1 MNEDFSRTVG
11 RLEYEIEDGLFTRGA
26 QVVVEIDGERVLD
39 VALGDNGLGAAMEP
53 THIFRIYC
61 TMKPVIA
68 FAMGRLVEA
77 GAITLDDPLEPY
89 LPNCRALTDGVTLR
103 HVLTHTA
110 GLHRPM
116 GLPMEMVATDQRRKT
131 VEKIPRPS
139 GFRVGVD
146 AAYSEYAGWHVV
158 GWMIEALTGEPLY
171 EYLRSEVLDPLG
183 LHDTFIGM
191 SDAEYRAV
199 LPRLGVNHDVRDLE
213 TFPMLFE
220 RTARVCQ
227 ETNPAHGGYS
237 SGRDLAHFYTQTLR
251 ALAGDQIDGLPGTAM
266 LGQFCREARAPVYDQ
281 VLDRVCP
288 YGLGVMTS
296 LDQHAFG
303 TAVGPNAFG
312 HSGNS
317 GASFA
322 YADPDRSLAVA
333 AVFNGLVGYD
343 AAFLRRQAL
352 ITALS
357 HDLDDLDLDL
367 AEQADDA
374 DNADAEPETAP
385 SRRRGLFSRRGTR

>member
-1 MNEDFSRTVG
+1 MNENFDRTVS

-26 QVVVEIDGERVLD
+26 QVVVEVDGSRVLD
-39 VALGDNGLGAAMEP
+39 VALGDNGLGAPMEP
-53 THIFRIYC
+53 EHIFRIYC
-61 TMKPVIA
+61 TMKPIVA
-68 FAMGRLVEA
+68 FAMARLVEA
-77 GAITLDDPLEPY
+77 GAITLDDPLEPW

-116 GLPMEMVATDQRRKT
+116 GLPMEMVATDERRKT

-139 GFRVGVD
+139 GFRVGID

-158 GWMIEALTGEPLY
+158 GWLIEALTDAPLY

-191 SDAEYRAV
+191 SADEYRAV

-237 SGRDLAHFYTQTLR
+237 NARDLTHFYTQVLSV
-251 ALAGDQIDGLPGTAM
+251 LAGNEVAGLPQPDTVA
-266 LGQFCREARAPVYDQ
+266 QFCHEARVPVYDQ

-322 YADPDRSLAVA
+322 FADPDRGLAVT

-352 ITALS
+352 ITALA
-357 HDLDDLDLDL
+357 HDLDDLKIPD
-367 AEQADDA
+367 EADEDVH
-374 DNADAEPETAP
+374 ETETTP
-385 SRRRGLFSRRGTR
+385 SRRRGLFSRRRAPSGG

>member
-1 MNEDFSRTVG
+1 MAQSVDRMNADFSRTVG

-26 QVVVEIDGERVLD
+26 QVVVEVDGDRLLD

-53 THIFRIYC
+53 EHVFRIYC
-61 TMKPVIA
+61 TIKPIIA
-68 FAMGRLVEA
+68 FAVARLVEA
-77 GAITLDDPLEPY
+77 GSITLDDPLEQW

-131 VEKIPRPS
+131 VEKIPRPTA
-139 GFRVGVD
+139 FRVGID
-146 AAYSEYAGWHVV
+146 AAYSEYSGWHVV
-158 GWMIEALTGEPLY
+158 GWLIEALTGEPLY
-171 EYLRSEVLDPLG
+171 EYLRSEMLDPLG
-183 LHDTFIGM
+183 LHNTFIGM

-199 LPRLGVNHDVRDLE
+199 LPHLGVNHDVRDLE

-237 SGRDLAHFYTQTLR
+237 NARDLARFYTQTLS
-251 ALAGDQIDGLPGTAM
+251 ALAGNEVAGLPGTPTLA
-266 LGQFCREARAPVYDQ
+266 QFCSEARAAVYDQ

-303 TAVGPNAFG
+303 TAAGSNSFG

-322 YADPDRSLAVA
+322 FADPDRGLAVA

-352 ITALS
+352 ITALA
-357 HDLDDLDLDL
+357 HDLEDLDL
-367 AEQADDA
+367 E
-374 DNADAEPETAP
+374 DAEVDLTNGEAGAP
-385 SRRRGLFSRRGTR
+385 SRRRGLFSRRR

>member
-1 MNEDFSRTVG
+1 MTTELHRTVG
-11 RLEYEIEDGLFTRGA
+11 RLEYEVEEGLFTRGA
-26 QVVVEIDGERVLD
+26 QVVIEVHGERLLD
-39 VALGDNGLGAAMEP
+39 VALGDNGLGHPMEP
-53 THIFRIYC
+53 EHLFRIYC
-61 TMKPVIA
+61 TIKPITAVAIA
-68 FAMGRLVEA
+68 RLIDT
-77 GAITLDDPLEPY
+77 GAVALDDPLEPW
-89 LPNCRALTDGVTLR
+89 LPNCRGLTDGVTLR

-116 GLPMEMVATDQRRKT
+116 GLPMEMVPPDQRRKT

-158 GWMIEALTGEPLY
+158 GWLIEAVTGRSLY
-171 EYLRSEVLDPLG
+171 EYLRTEVLDPLD

-191 SDAEYRAV
+191 SDEEYAAV
-199 LPRLGVNHDVRDLE
+199 AARIGVNHDVRDLE

-220 RTARVCQ
+220 RTPRVCL

-237 SGRDLAHFYTQTLR
+237 NARDLARFYTSVLARLR
-251 ALAGDQIDGLPGTAM
+251 GDDVGGLPEPATLA
-266 LGQFCREARAPVYDQ
+266 QVCREARPPVYDQ
-281 VLDRVCP
+281 VLDRICP
-288 YGLGVMTS
+288 YGLGMMTA

-303 TAVGPNAFG
+303 TTAGPNSFG

-322 YADPDRSLAVA
+322 FADPDRGLAVA

-357 HDLDDLDLDL
+357 HDL
-367 AEQADDA
+367 AEVVELNSADETVERV
-374 DNADAEPETAP
+374 EP
-385 SRRRGLFSRRGTR
+385 RRRGLFARRRSPAG